1 MVDRI
6 EELKHLPIQK
16 AESEGLEWFFS
27 DEADEYIAPEI
38 LKIRTEESKN
48 LQNATLSLYQKFEK
62 LLDEI
67 VQNNQ
72 WDDLGLDAEII
83 PLIKYSWQKKHLHLY
98 SRFDFAGGIDDLPI
112 RLLELNADTATML
125 PESSLIQSWMV
136 ESVNDTKGQ
145 FNYLLRDLEFSLSKL
160 AHFNPKKDKT
170 ILVSS
175 LGYIEDQLNCD
186 IIIKAAQNA
195 GFYARYADLEDVIF
209 DEDGIFLEN
218 NDGTSEHFE
227 YFFKLIP
234 WEFIMY
240 EEPELLTILSNLVMN
255 DKCYV
260 MNPAYT
266 LVWQSKAILQKLYSR
281 FPQDPLLL
289 KTSLVDSDFV
299 SVPYVEKPIFG
310 RMGENIKIF
319 DQEGNKLA
327 RTKGDYK
334 HFPKIYQEKARLYC
348 DSDGY
353 YQVGCYF
360 INGNMSCISLRR
372 NENMIID
379 EDSEFI
385 SHVLV

>member
-195 GFYARYADLEDVIF
+195 GFYARYADLEDIIF

-218 NDGTSEHFE
+218 NDG
-227 YFFKLIP
+227 
-234 WEFIMY
+234 
-240 EEPELLTILSNLVMN
+240 
-255 DKCYV
+255 
-260 MNPAYT
+260 
-266 LVWQSKAILQKLYSR
+266 
-281 FPQDPLLL
+281 
-289 KTSLVDSDFV
+289 
-299 SVPYVEKPIFG
+299 
-310 RMGENIKIF
+310 
-319 DQEGNKLA
+319 
-327 RTKGDYK
+327 
-334 HFPKIYQEKARLYC
+334 
-348 DSDGY
+348 
-353 YQVGCYF
+353 
-360 INGNMSCISLRR
+360 
-372 NENMIID
+372 
-379 EDSEFI
+379 
-385 SHVLV
+385 